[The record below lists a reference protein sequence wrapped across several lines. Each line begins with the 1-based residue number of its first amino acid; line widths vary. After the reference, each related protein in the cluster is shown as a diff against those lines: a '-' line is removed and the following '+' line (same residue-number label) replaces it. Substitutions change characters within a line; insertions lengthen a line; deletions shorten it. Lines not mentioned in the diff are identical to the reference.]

1 MTIKINYLNKTNTR
15 NLRNLVLFT
24 DELYKIGQLKQYL
37 SSSEFSYTQDLLK
50 NSDVKK
56 RILIFNTSSKKKVI
70 LVSIK
75 KDLKSFEIENLGAEF
90 FGKIN
95 LNKKNTEYFLIS
107 NSIIGKNEN
116 SSRIFLTVSSLL

>member
-1 MTIKINYLNKTNTR
+1 MTIKINYLNKSNIR
-15 NLRNLVLFT
+15 NLENLVLFT
-24 DELYKIGQLKQYL
+24 DELFKISQLKQYL

-75 KDLKSFEIENLGAEF
+75 KGLKSFEIENLGAEF
-90 FGKIN
+90 F
-95 LNKKNTEYFLIS
+95 LERLI
-107 NSIIGKNEN
+107 
-116 SSRIFLTVSSLL
+116 

>member
-37 SSSEFSYTQDLLK
+37 TSSEFSYTQDLLK

-95 LNKKNTEYFLIS
+95 LKNYI
-107 NSIIGKNEN
+107 NPA
-116 SSRIFLTVSSLL
+116 SL

>member
-1 MTIKINYLNKTNTR
+1 MTIKINYLNKSNIR
-15 NLRNLVLFT
+15 NLENLVLFT
-24 DELYKIGQLKQYL
+24 DELFKISQLKQYL

-75 KDLKSFEIENLGAEF
+75 KRF
-90 FGKIN
+90 
-95 LNKKNTEYFLIS
+95 KKF
-107 NSIIGKNEN
+107 
-116 SSRIFLTVSSLL
+116 